1 MSVPPT
7 GQLEL
12 AVHAVKDLIKSPWSI
27 SSSDFIFSYNLG
39 WENKIEKK
47 QAQSSRNYSAL
58 KKLIWHS
65 QQKGTVISTPARS
78 QRTHANSSIYFL
90 CLLSNFNLLGTL
102 ESFITKYSHKSS
114 YITSSSPVN
123 IQSAG
128 WRLAER
134 PIFFRHIKHIVWKK
148 LK

>member
-1 MSVPPT
+1 MSVLPI

-39 WENKIEKK
+39 WENKIEKSK
-47 QAQSSRNYSAL
+47 HRQSSRNYSAL

-65 QQKGTVISTPARS
+65 QQKGTVISTPAHS
-78 QRTHANSSIYFL
+78 QRTHGNSSIYFL
-90 CLLSNFNLLGTL
+90 CLLSNFNLLGIL

-114 YITSSSPVN
+114 CITFSSPVN

-134 PIFFRHIKHIVWKK
+134 LIFFRHIKHIVWK
-148 LK
+148 